1 MPPCSY
7 DGREDLQTLPAL
19 SRGWGWDPAKPP
31 PTPPPPQL
39 RINELKHKQGPG
51 HRGTHKPYQ
60 RTWNILS
67 REEGA
72 TETTQRRDQI
82 SPRRAPPPCEAL
94 VGAEDTAGN
103 EGNEG
108 ATFLEFRFFSQRQKQ
123 FLSG

>member
-1 MPPCSY
+1 MTAERTSRHC
-7 DGREDLQTLPAL
+7 QL
-19 SRGWGWDPAKPP
+19 SLVAGGGTQQNHSPP
-31 PTPPPPQL
+31 PLPPPRL

-60 RTWNILS
+60 GTWNILS

-82 SPRRAPPPCEAL
+82 SPRRAPPPFEAL